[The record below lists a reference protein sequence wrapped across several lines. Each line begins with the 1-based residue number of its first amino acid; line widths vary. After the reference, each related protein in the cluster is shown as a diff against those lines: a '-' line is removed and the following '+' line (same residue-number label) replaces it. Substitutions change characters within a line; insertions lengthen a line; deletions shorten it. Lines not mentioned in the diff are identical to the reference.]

1 MSIFDRILRSRLA
14 SSGLVVLAVVVA
26 TALLAPFIA
35 PHDPAAQ
42 DILSRLLPPMAR
54 SELGLHVLGTDAL
67 GRDLLSR
74 LMVGARVSLLVGIAA
89 VTVAAMLG
97 VGIGLIAGY
106 EDRRFGRLLMG
117 LADVQ
122 LAVPFLVLILA
133 VIAVLGPSLLNL
145 IVVLGAAHWVQ
156 YARVVRA
163 ETLALREREFVQAAQ
178 ALGAR
183 TLRILLRHL
192 LPNLTSSIIVISS
205 LLVARMIL
213 YEASL
218 SFLGLGVPARIP
230 TWGGMIADGRS
241 YMGNAWWVA
250 AIPGLAI
257 FMTVVAINL
266 VGDRLRD
273 LLDPKLRHAEK

>member
-1 MSIFDRILRSRLA
+1 MTLLRRILRSRLA
-14 SSGLVVLAVVVA
+14 GFGLLVLAIVVT
-26 TALLAPFIA
+26 TALFAPVLT

-42 DILSRLLPPMAR
+42 DILNRLLPPMAR
-54 SELGLHVLGTDAL
+54 SEIGLHVLGTDAL

-89 VTVAAMLG
+89 VTVSALVG
-97 VGIGLIAGY
+97 VTVGLVAGY
-106 EDRRFGRLLMG
+106 EDRRFGRWLMG
-117 LADVQ
+117 VADVQ

-133 VIAVLGPSLLNL
+133 VIAVLGPSLVNL
-145 IVVLGAAHWVQ
+145 ILVLGVAHWVQ

-183 TLRILLRHL
+183 TIRILVRHL

-250 AIPGLAI
+250 AIPGFAI

>member
-1 MSIFDRILRSRLA
+1 MILLRRILHSRLA
-14 SSGLVVLAVVVA
+14 AFGVIVLALVVA

-35 PHDPAAQ
+35 PHDAAEQ
-42 DILSRLLPPMAR
+42 DILNRLLPPMAR
-54 SELGLHVLGTDAL
+54 SEMGLHVLGTDAL

-89 VTVAAMLG
+89 VSLSALLG
-97 VGIGLIAGY
+97 VSIGLVAGY
-106 EDRRFGRLLMG
+106 EDRRFGRWLMG

-163 ETLALREREFVQAAQ
+163 ETLALRERDFVQAAQ

-183 TLRILLRHL
+183 TLRILVRHL

-250 AIPGLAI
+250 AIPGFAI

-273 LLDPKLRHAEK
+273 LLDPKLRPTEK

>member
-1 MSIFDRILRSRLA
+1 MELWRGVIASRLA
-14 SSGLVVLAVVVA
+14 AFGVAAVGIVIAMALMAPLLV
-26 TALLAPFIA
+26 

-42 DILSRLLPPMAR
+42 DILNRLLPPLAR
-54 SELGLHVLGTDAL
+54 SEAGFHLLGTDAL

-74 LMVGARVSLLVGIAA
+74 VIVGSRVSLLVGVAA
-89 VTVAAMLG
+89 VAVSAA
-97 VGIGLIAGY
+97 VGITIGLISGY
-106 EDRRFGRLLMG
+106 DDGALGRALMG

-133 VIAVLGPSLLNL
+133 VIAVLGPSLVNL
-145 IVVLGAAHWVQ
+145 ILVLGVAHWVQ

-163 ETLALREREFVQAAQ
+163 EALALREREFVQAAQ
-178 ALGAR
+178 ALGAGA
-183 TLRILLRHL
+183 TRILVRHL
-192 LPNLTSSIIVISS
+192 LPNLMSSIIVISS
-205 LLVARMIL
+205 LLLARMIL

-218 SFLGLGVPARIP
+218 SFLGLGVPARIA
-230 TWGGMIADGRS
+230 TWGAMIADGRS

-257 FMTVVAINL
+257 FVTVVAINL

>member
-1 MSIFDRILRSRLA
+1 
-14 SSGLVVLAVVVA
+14 
-26 TALLAPFIA
+26 
-35 PHDPAAQ
+35 
-42 DILSRLLPPMAR
+42 
-54 SELGLHVLGTDAL
+54 
-67 GRDLLSR
+67 
-74 LMVGARVSLLVGIAA
+74 
-89 VTVAAMLG
+89 
-97 VGIGLIAGY
+97 
-106 EDRRFGRLLMG
+106 
-117 LADVQ
+117 
-122 LAVPFLVLILA
+122 
-133 VIAVLGPSLLNL
+133 VLGPSLLNL

-178 ALGAR
+178 ALGAH

>member
-1 MSIFDRILRSRLA
+1 MTLLARLVASRLA
-14 SSGLVVLAVVVA
+14 TFGVVVLAIVLA
-26 TALLAPFIA
+26 LALLAPFIV

-42 DILSRLLPPMAR
+42 DLLSRLLPPLAR
-54 SELGLHVLGTDAL
+54 SDVGFHVLGTDAL

-74 LMVGARVSLLVGIAA
+74 LIMGARVSLLVGVASVA
-89 VTVAAMLG
+89 VSALLG
-97 VGIGLIAGY
+97 VTIGLIAGY
-106 EDRRFGRLLMG
+106 DDARIGRWLMG
-117 LADVQ
+117 LADIQ

-133 VIAVLGPSLLNL
+133 VIAVLGPSLFNL
-145 IVVLGAAHWVQ
+145 ILVLGAAHWVQ

-183 TLRILLRHL
+183 TIRILARHL

-205 LLVARMIL
+205 LMVARMIL

-230 TWGGMIADGRS
+230 TWGAMIADGRS
-241 YMGNAWWVA
+241 YMGTSWWVA

-257 FMTVVAINL
+257 FITVVAINL